1 MNKVSSERAIKNARS
16 SVEMEGL
23 LVDSEME
30 KLCARILDGKYSLK
44 EYLNEY
50 KNKKEQ
56 KSKTGE
62 KSVNAVQSLPDI

>member
-1 MNKVSSERAIKNARS
+1 MKKVTSERAIKNARS

-50 KNKKEQ
+50 KNKKNNNQ
-56 KSKTGE
+56 KPE
-62 KSVNAVQSLPDI
+62 KKV

>member
-1 MNKVSSERAIKNARS
+1 MKKVTSERAIKNARS

-56 KSKTGE
+56 QSQTGE
-62 KSVNAVQSLPDI
+62 KSVNAVQS

>member
-1 MNKVSSERAIKNARS
+1 MNKVTSERALKNARS

-23 LVDSEME
+23 PVSSEME

-50 KNKKEQ
+50 KSKKQ
-56 KSKTGE
+56 SCHKTE
-62 KSVNAVQSLPDI
+62 K

>member
-23 LVDSEME
+23 LVDAEME
-30 KLCARILDGKYSLK
+30 NICARILDGKYSLK

-50 KNKKEQ
+50 KNKIKNNQ
-56 KSKTGE
+56 KTENKM
-62 KSVNAVQSLPDI
+62 